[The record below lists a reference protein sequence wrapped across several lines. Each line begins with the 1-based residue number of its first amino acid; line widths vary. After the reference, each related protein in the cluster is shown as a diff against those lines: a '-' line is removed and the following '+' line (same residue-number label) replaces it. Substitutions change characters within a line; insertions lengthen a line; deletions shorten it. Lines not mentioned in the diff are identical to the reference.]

1 MNTYTAIICVVIGA
15 IAAMAAIFGMDVLKM
30 NVSTEKYSIFIDPII
45 DKQSLFVV
53 GRVTVQNTGSEPL
66 TNVRVNFGDGDIQE
80 IPTIKQGQKI
90 ILTPPEDNSME
101 FVTISTDNGIYK
113 SKAYRE
119 LPKMVGMMGS

>member
-1 MNTYTAIICVVIGA
+1 MGMYAALVCTIIGA
-15 IAAMAAIFGMDVLKM
+15 IAVMAVIFGMDVLKM
-30 NVSTEKYSIFIDPII
+30 SVSTEKYSVFVDPII

-66 TNVRVNFGDGDIQE
+66 TNVRVNFGNEKVQE
-80 IPTIKQGQKI
+80 IPIIKQGQKI
-90 ILTPPEDNSME
+90 ILTPPENNSMQ
-101 FVTISTDNGIYK
+101 FVTISADNGIYQ

>member
-1 MNTYTAIICVVIGA
+1 MNTYTTIICVVIGA
-15 IAAMAAIFGMDVLKM
+15 IVSMAVIFGMDVLKM
-30 NVSTEKYSIFIDPII
+30 NVSTEKHSIFIDPII

-90 ILTPPEDNSME
+90 ILTPPQDNSME
-101 FVTISTDNGIYK
+101 FVTISADNGIYK

>member
-1 MNTYTAIICVVIGA
+1 MGMYVALVCTIIGA
-15 IAAMAAIFGMDVLKM
+15 IAVMAVIFGMDVLKM
-30 NVSTEKYSIFIDPII
+30 SVSTEKYSVFMDPII

-66 TNVRVNFGDGDIQE
+66 TNVRINFGNGEIQS
-80 IPTIKQGQKI
+80 IPIIKQGQKI
-90 ILTPPEDNSME
+90 ILTPPKDNSME
-101 FVTISTDNGIYK
+101 FVTISADNGIYQ